1 MVLSS
6 SFDPVVTELKK
17 EFDDNL
23 VAVALFGSVARGE
36 AKPRSDLDFLVI
48 LTDKTR
54 DRDRLCRVY
63 QCIHRIV
70 TADGVSRDVTVL
82 ESDEDFI
89 VSNDTEVTPLILNIA
104 ADAIILHDPKHKLS
118 SFIDKVKKIID
129 LAGLERYKVET
140 GEYGWKPKDG
150 VLHEVE
156 V

>member
-36 AKPRSDLDFLVI
+36 AKSRSDLDFLVI

-82 ESDEDFI
+82 DRDEDFI
-89 VSNDTEVTPLILNIA
+89 VSNETEVTPLILNIA
-104 ADAIILHDPKHKLS
+104 AS
-118 SFIDKVKKIID
+118 
-129 LAGLERYKVET
+129 T
-140 GEYGWKPKDG
+140 N
-150 VLHEVE
+150 
-156 V
+156 